1 MQALRLL
8 RLAADLG
15 PLQVQL
21 HQRHLALHLG
31 HLALLAGAGDFLL
44 GARQLQQPQAQL
56 VHPTGRSI
64 ALVFQLL
71 LLIGHGLHLRDQ
83 ARMLLRHG
91 FDRLVGRKDH
101 GGHLLA
107 VFTGCG
113 RGIQPARLH
122 RGHGSVVRARLRH
135 HVLRG
140 GPPSGRQLR
149 NRLGRRYGRLAHVLG
164 GLLGL
169 FHALDDGLTGLVRLH
184 HHAVLL
190 CLGLQRGIGHAVVGF
205 NGRLGHG
212 LPGVAD
218 LARRG
223 RAAGLHHVE
232 SLFCRRGQRSQFL
245 LRLHTQVAQ
254 GFFQALDSRDL
265 PLDGGPLLV
274 QRGLRALHAF
284 GADLARFAHG
294 LELLLQG
301 VNGLQAVSLGDRRS
315 ERHFN
320 GASGLLH
327 PHPGFGRAARDQVHR
342 VDSLLSPGADLA
354 QRLGSVHAQLVKAG
368 RKHQLIDL
376 RQLLG
381 ANGRLRIGQPGAGQ
395 GALQLLGVHGRQ
407 RRLPGFGGFLRG
419 HDSGR
424 GQCAHRADQRI
435 DVLCLI
441 EVERLRDFLER
452 FFYPFSLLGQFLEL
466 LDDVCGLEALKLLRR
481 FSHGNRKL
489 FLCLRGR

>member
-1 MQALRLL
+1 
-8 RLAADLG
+8 
-15 PLQVQL
+15 
-21 HQRHLALHLG
+21 
-31 HLALLAGAGDFLL
+31 
-44 GARQLQQPQAQL
+44 
-56 VHPTGRSI
+56 
-64 ALVFQLL
+64 
-71 LLIGHGLHLRDQ
+71 
-83 ARMLLRHG
+83 MLLRHG
-91 FDRLVGRKDH
+91 TNRLVGRKDH

-135 HVLRG
+135 HVICRV
-140 GPPSGRQLR
+140 PPGFRQLR
-149 NRLGRRYGRLAHVLG
+149 NRLRRRFGRLAHVLG

-232 SLFCRRGQRSQFL
+232 SLFCRRGQRIQFL

-254 GFFQALDSRDL
+254 GFFQALDAWYL
-265 PLDGGPLLV
+265 PLYRGPLLV

-301 VNGLQAVSLGDRRS
+301 VDGLQAVSFGDGSGKGHLDGAGGVFNPQTCSLGTV
-315 ERHFN
+315 RHQAD
-320 GASGLLH
+320 G
-327 PHPGFGRAARDQVHR
+327 
-342 VDSLLSPGADLA
+342 VDSAPSALTDL
-354 QRLGSVHAQLVKAG
+354 
-368 RKHQLIDL
+368 
-376 RQLLG
+376 
-381 ANGRLRIGQPGAGQ
+381 P
-395 GALQLLGVHGRQ
+395 
-407 RRLPGFGGFLRG
+407 
-419 HDSGR
+419 
-424 GQCAHRADQRI
+424 
-435 DVLCLI
+435 
-441 EVERLRDFLER
+441 
-452 FFYPFSLLGQFLEL
+452 
-466 LDDVCGLEALKLLRR
+466 
-481 FSHGNRKL
+481 
-489 FLCLRGR
+489 